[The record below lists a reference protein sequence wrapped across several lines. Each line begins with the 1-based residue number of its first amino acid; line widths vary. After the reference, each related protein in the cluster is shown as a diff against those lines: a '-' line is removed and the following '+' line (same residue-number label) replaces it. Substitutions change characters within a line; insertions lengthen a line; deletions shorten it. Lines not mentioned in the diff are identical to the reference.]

1 MEILVLH
8 NSQFEHPISESG
20 VEDYVEEQPVIPT
33 PCRRGSACSGGVV
46 MTTATE
52 VDDKAE
58 GTATVGTGV
67 VVVVGEGGNM
77 TTEQTSLEHHFA
89 ETRKPS
95 VNERRLPVEATGLS
109 IQHVAVSSSF
119 LYPAPFLLNFFFLS
133 FPFSAAACS
142 VSHSF
147 SIHPR
152 PHGSGF
158 CLITGTLW
166 PTKSVIYKI
175 AISQYPFS
183 HSALTGVWLL
193 QFSCIFCQASSLIL
207 NA

>member
-58 GTATVGTGV
+58 GTATVVGTGM

-119 LYPAPFLLNFFFLS
+119 LYPAPFLLKFFSCRFLS
-133 FPFSAAACS
+133 AQLLALCHIPSAFTHAHTALGS
-142 VSHSF
+142 V
-147 SIHPR
+147 
-152 PHGSGF
+152 
-158 CLITGTLW
+158 
-166 PTKSVIYKI
+166 
-175 AISQYPFS
+175 
-183 HSALTGVWLL
+183 
-193 QFSCIFCQASSLIL
+193 
-207 NA
+207 